1 MSPKITSM
9 VQEYVRVFL
18 ATSLALFLADG
29 ADISTLT
36 LDNAKLYIN
45 AGIASVLPIILRA
58 LNPNDGEFGK
68 VRSLEE

>member
-1 MSPKITSM
+1 MSNRTKSM

-36 LDNAKLYIN
+36 LDNAKLYVN
-45 AGIASVLPIILRA
+45 AGLAAVLPVILRA

-68 VRSLEE
+68 VRSMEE

>member
-1 MSPKITSM
+1 MSQKTKAI

-18 ATSLALFLADG
+18 ATSLALFLANG
-29 ADISTLT
+29 ADISTLN

-45 AGIASVLPIILRA
+45 AGIAAVLPIILRA

-68 VRSLEE
+68 VRSMEE